1 MTNKVGNL
9 TTLAD
14 SRSPEDGQLNLGER
28 GLLPLDL
35 ADSADTAG
43 AAHLSCHQSHSCSVS
58 SSAHPLYFYMTA
70 IQSSTPASV
79 SLHWVRIEMCTL
91 HNYHRQFIP

>member
-1 MTNKVGNL
+1 MKRVEGGRCCLGLWGHPSDDICLQLFYLLLHMTNKVGNL

-28 GLLPLDL
+28 RLLPLDL

-43 AAHLSCHQSHSCSVS
+43 AAHLSCHQSHS
-58 SSAHPLYFYMTA
+58 
-70 IQSSTPASV
+70 
-79 SLHWVRIEMCTL
+79 
-91 HNYHRQFIP
+91 